1 MQLWKVE
8 FYDSV
13 YKIYD
18 RNNNLTGY
26 FFPHYPKSSEINEDT
41 VIMNLHNSHSVVN
54 GASLMLPMIKLDL
67 LDIEEGQSLDTVL
80 KHLTDNIEKA
90 KEWRGW
96 YLSNKDKYNVL
107 ECMVYTARE
116 DRQMLSIVLDLRSE
130 FSLGT
135 KEVTNFIAPIL
146 DNLSGHGMI

>member
-1 MQLWKVE
+1 MQLWEVE

-41 VIMNLHNSHSVVN
+41 AIMNLHNSHSVVN

-67 LDIEEGQSLDTVL
+67 LDIEEGQSL
-80 KHLTDNIEKA
+80 
-90 KEWRGW
+90 
-96 YLSNKDKYNVL
+96 
-107 ECMVYTARE
+107 
-116 DRQMLSIVLDLRSE
+116 
-130 FSLGT
+130 
-135 KEVTNFIAPIL
+135 
-146 DNLSGHGMI
+146 